1 MGPSIQNMNMLG
13 LILNASLV
21 ALAAGAAFHQPGSS
35 GGCDIPPEGCRRWR
49 WDWNWSTGGC
59 WKCIE
64 KINIEP
70 VDLEKFRQDSLRAHN
85 AYRSKHG
92 VPALKLSDKINA
104 VAQEWADYLIAND
117 STAATRST
125 ERTSTYLLEVRP
137 RSRDRDQLT
146 VGILRSRTTNLKT
159 LATAKRLGT
168 SPRWCGREALSL
180 ESGSGKRAARWSW
193 WPTTPLL
200 ETLDSTMTTFHTFNI
215 NLIIKFE
222 MVLI

>member
-1 MGPSIQNMNMLG
+1 MGFFWRTQRSPLIQNMKMG

-21 ALAAGAAFHQPGSS
+21 ALAAGAAFHQPGPS

-117 STAATRST
+117 AWQHSDNKKYG
-125 ERTSTYLLEVRP
+125 E
-137 RSRDRDQLT
+137 
-146 VGILRSRTTNLKT
+146 NLYISIGSS
-159 LATAKRLGT
+159 AKRLGT

-215 NLIIKFE
+215 KFE
-222 MVLI
+222 MILI

>member
-1 MGPSIQNMNMLG
+1 MGVFFRRTQRSPSIQNMKMLG

-21 ALAAGAAFHQPGSS
+21 ALAAGAAFHQPGPSS
-35 GGCDIPPEGCRRWR
+35 GCDIPPEGCRRWR

-104 VAQEWADYLIAND
+104 VAQEQGQRSVDSWYSEIKDYKFENPGY
-117 STAATRST
+117 SQETGHFTQVVWKGST
-125 ERTSTYLLEVRP
+125 ELGVGVGQKGSKVVVVANYSPPGNSGQYHDNVPYLQY
-137 RSRDRDQLT
+137 QLDNQ
-146 VGILRSRTTNLKT
+146 V
-159 LATAKRLGT
+159 
-168 SPRWCGREALSL
+168 
-180 ESGSGKRAARWSW
+180 
-193 WPTTPLL
+193 
-200 ETLDSTMTTFHTFNI
+200 
-215 NLIIKFE
+215 
-222 MVLI
+222 

>member
-1 MGPSIQNMNMLG
+1 MGFFWRTQRSPLIQNMKMG

-21 ALAAGAAFHQPGSS
+21 ALAAGAAFHQPGPS
-35 GGCDIPPEGCRRWR
+35 
-49 WDWNWSTGGC
+49 GGC

-117 STAATRST
+117 AWQHSGNKKYG
-125 ERTSTYLLEVRP
+125 E
-137 RSRDRDQLT
+137 
-146 VGILRSRTTNLKT
+146 NLYI
-159 LATAKRLGT
+159 
-168 SPRWCGREALSL
+168 SI
-180 ESGSGKRAARWSW
+180 GSS
-193 WPTTPLL
+193 
-200 ETLDSTMTTFHTFNI
+200 
-215 NLIIKFE
+215 
-222 MVLI
+222 

>member
-1 MGPSIQNMNMLG
+1 MGVFFRRTQRSPSIQNMKMLG

-21 ALAAGAAFHQPGSS
+21 ALAAGAAFHQPGPS

-70 VDLEKFRQDSLRAHN
+70 VDLEKFRQDSLRTHN

-117 STAATRST
+117 AWQHSGNKKYGENLYISIGSSAQEQGQRSVD
-125 ERTSTYLLEVRP
+125 S
-137 RSRDRDQLT
+137 
-146 VGILRSRTTNLKT
+146 
-159 LATAKRLGT
+159 
-168 SPRWCGREALSL
+168 WCGREALSL

-200 ETLDSTMTTFHTFNI
+200 ETLDSTMATFHTFNI